1 MKWPFLVA
9 LAACFLQVSLTLK
22 IASFNIE
29 RFGISKVED
38 PDVLN
43 LLIQILRRYELIAVQ
58 EVMSKD
64 DTAIISLVQELN
76 SATGLHYNVLISDH
90 LGRSSY
96 REKYAY
102 VYREDILKPTEWY
115 HYDDGCENCG
125 TDVFIR
131 EPFVARFSSPTTE
144 LKDFALASI
153 HTSPDYAVREVDGL
167 YDVWED
173 AKQRLLLE
181 DILILG
187 DYNAGCS
194 YVKTSH
200 WPNIRLRHDAGLQ
213 WLIGDSEDTTVSTN
227 THCPYDRFVIGGA
240 GFHNAVVPDTAKA
253 FNYHVAYDLT
263 YEMAKAVSDHYPV
276 EMELR
281 DDPLHNAQTFQISS
295 SIGISG
301 GLSLNGVCDCVGVD
315 FTSCVGR
322 CGANASSFPCNCNA
336 SCSSSNKCCEDYQA
350 SCKV

>member
-1 MKWPFLVA
+1 MKSVFLVA
-9 LAACFLQVSLTLK
+9 LAACFLQASFTLK

-29 RFGISKVED
+29 RFGISKVD
-38 PDVLN
+38 NPVVLSR
-43 LLIQILRRYELIAVQ
+43 LIQILSRYELIGVQ

-64 DTAIISLVQELN
+64 DTAIIRLVQELN
-76 SATGLHYNVLISDH
+76 AATGLNYNVLISDH
-90 LGRSSY
+90 LGRSTY
-96 REKYAY
+96 REKYVY

-131 EPFVARFSSPTTE
+131 EPFVARFSSVTTE
-144 LKDFALASI
+144 LKDFALVSI

-187 DYNAGCS
+187 DYNAGCN
-194 YVKTSH
+194 YVKSSH
-200 WPNIRLRHDAGLQ
+200 WPSIRLRQEASLQ

-227 THCPYDRFVIGGA
+227 THCPYDRFVVSGVR
-240 GFHNAVVPDTAKA
+240 FQNAVIPGTSKA

-263 YEMAKAVSDHYPV
+263 YEEAKAVSDHYPV
-276 EMELR
+276 ELELR
-281 DDPLHNAQTFQISS
+281 NDSSFSGQRFAISS
-295 SIGISG
+295 NTGING
-301 GLSLNGVCDCVGVD
+301 GLSLNGVCDCAEFD
-315 FTSCVGR
+315 LSSCVGR
-322 CGANASSFPCNCNA
+322 CGASGKSFPCNCNA
-336 SCSSSNKCCEDYQA
+336 SCSSYNDCCADYRA
-350 SCKV
+350 ACIV